1 MKDPPVR
8 PLLELVRLISRVLA
22 VCGALALVLAMLLM
36 DFMVRSDVDTTPSA
50 IPRTAIVFTGQ
61 YDRIHVGIDL
71 LTAGRVD
78 QLFITGVNRPAGLDV
93 ARFVTQFNLSPEQVI
108 WLETGKITLA
118 EEANSTFENAW
129 ETECWLRG
137 QEDVDA
143 VALITERRHMP
154 RASVALRNT
163 IWPIRIVRVYSDA
176 LKEYNPFQIDLK
188 AFGAFIATWGVT
200 VLPYAFWP
208 ATEPLDCRT
217 EPLTDGVS
225 DPAIAQD
232 A

>member
-1 MKDPPVR
+1 
-8 PLLELVRLISRVLA
+8 
-22 VCGALALVLAMLLM
+22 MLLV
-36 DFMVRSDVDTTPSA
+36 DFMVRSDVETTLDALP
-50 IPRTAIVFTGQ
+50 PTAIVFTGQ
-61 YDRIHVGIDL
+61 YDRIHLGIDL
-71 LTAGRVD
+71 LAAGRVD
-78 QLFITGVNRPAGLDV
+78 QLFITGVNRPAGLD
-93 ARFVTQFNLSPEQVI
+93 ATRFVTQFGLSSKQAA
-108 WLETGKITLA
+108 WLEAGKIILA

-137 QEDVDA
+137 KENIDA

-163 IWPIRIVRVYSDA
+163 IWPIRVVRVYSDA
-176 LKEYNPFQIDLK
+176 LKEYDPFQIDLK

-208 ATEPLDCRT
+208 ATEPLGCRT
-217 EPLTDGVS
+217 EPLTDGAS
-225 DPAIAQD
+225 DPAMAQD

>member
-1 MKDPPVR
+1 MS
-8 PLLELVRLISRVLA
+8 PLRELIRLISRVLA
-22 VCGALALVLAMLLM
+22 VCGALALVLAMLFL
-36 DFMVRSDVDTTPSA
+36 DFIDRSDVGTTPDA
-50 IPRTAIVFTGQ
+50 LPRTAIVFTGQ

-78 QLFITGVNRPAGLDV
+78 QLFITGVNSPAGLDV
-93 ARFVTQFNLSPEQVI
+93 SRFVTQFGLSPGQAT
-108 WLETGKITLA
+108 WLETGKIILA

-129 ETECWLRG
+129 ETECWLRV
-137 QEDVDA
+137 QKDIDA

-163 IWPIRIVRVYSDA
+163 IWPIRVVRVYSDA
-176 LKEYNPFQIDLK
+176 LKKYDPFQIDLK

-208 ATEPLDCRT
+208 ATEPLKCHA
-217 EPLTDGVS
+217 EPLADGSS
-225 DPAIAQD
+225 DPAVAQD

>member
-1 MKDPPVR
+1 MR

-22 VCGALALVLAMLLM
+22 VCGALALVLAVLLL
-36 DFMVRSDVDTTPSA
+36 DFMVRSDIETTPDTLPP
-50 IPRTAIVFTGQ
+50 IAIVFTGQ
-61 YDRIHVGIDL
+61 YDRIHAGIDL

-93 ARFVTQFNLSPEQVI
+93 TRFVTQFDLSPEQAT
-108 WLETGKITLA
+108 WLETGKIILA

-137 QEDVDA
+137 QKGIDA

-163 IWPIRIVRVYSDA
+163 IWPIRIARVYSDA

-200 VLPYAFWP
+200 ILPYALWP
-208 ATEPLDCRT
+208 AIEPVNCDA
-217 EPLTDGVS
+217 EPIPDGV
-225 DPAIAQD
+225 
-232 A
+232 